1 LPSCYPQKV
10 RGIVLGAALLLASRS
25 LSSQDLKEF
34 EKKVTEF
41 TLPNGLH
48 FLIVERHEAPVVSF
62 HTYVNAGSANDP
74 AGLTGLAHM
83 FEHMAFKG
91 TENIGTTNWAEEK
104 KALQSIEDAY
114 DQLEAERNKGP
125 KASPV
130 KLASLD
136 GSLKLL
142 IGRAESYVDPNK
154 YTTVIEENG
163 GAGVNAD
170 TNLGYTEYFYSLPSN
185 RIELWFLLESQR
197 FLHPVFREFYKE
209 RDVVMEEHR
218 RNVDSSVQGL
228 LSQTFKAAAFEASP
242 YRNPPG
248 GWPSDIA
255 SLRVSD
261 ARAFFEKY
269 YVPANINI
277 AIVGDVM
284 PAGAKRMAERYFGPL
299 PAHPLPP
306 TIHTQEPPQPGP
318 KTVVVESPSQPL
330 ALIGYKRP
338 DQFDKDDPVFDAI
351 AMILSNGRTSMLY
364 KDMVQEKRLALG
376 VQAIP
381 TFPDGQYANLFVF
394 FMAPAQ
400 GHGIEENQRELEAV
414 LGRFEA
420 KPVDAE
426 TLARVKTKARASV
439 ISRLDSNAG
448 LASLLT
454 RYYGSYGDWRKLF
467 TSIDDINRVT
477 AEDVQRVAVKYFVPK
492 NRTMAY
498 TSAGARQ

>member
-1 LPSCYPQKV
+1 M
-10 RGIVLGAALLLASRS
+10 RGIVVGAALLAASLS

-62 HTYVNAGSANDP
+62 HTYVNAGSADDP

-91 TENIGTTNWAEEK
+91 TETIGTKNWVEEK

-114 DQLEAERNKGP
+114 DQREAERNKGP
-125 KASPV
+125 KANPV
-130 KLASLD
+130 KLQSLD

-142 IGRAESYVDPNK
+142 IGRAEDYVDPNK
-154 YTTVIEENG
+154 YTTIIEENG

-197 FLHPVFREFYKE
+197 FLHPVFRQFYKE
-209 RDVVMEEHR
+209 RDVVMEEYR

-248 GWPSDIA
+248 GWPSDIVR
-255 SLRVSD
+255 LRVND

-269 YVPANINI
+269 YVAANINI
-277 AIVGDVM
+277 AIVGDVK
-284 PAGAKRMAERYFGPL
+284 PADAKRMAERYFGSMPTR
-299 PAHPLPP
+299 PLPP
-306 TIHTQEPPQPGP
+306 TVDTREPPQPGP

-338 DQFDKDDPVFDAI
+338 DQLDKDDPVFDTI

-364 KDMVQEKRLALG
+364 KDLVQEKRLAVG

-381 TFPDGQYANLFVF
+381 TFPDGQFTNVFVF
-394 FMAPAQ
+394 FLAPAQ
-400 GHGIEENQRELEAV
+400 GHTIEENQHELEA
-414 LGRFEA
+414 LLERFEA

-448 LASLLT
+448 LAALLT
-454 RYYGSYGDWRKLF
+454 RFYGSYGDWRKLF
-467 TSIDDINRVT
+467 TSLEDIDKVT
-477 AEDVQRVAVKYFVPK
+477 ASDVQRAAVKYFVTK
-492 NRTMAY
+492 SRTLAY
-498 TSAGARQ
+498 TSPGARQ